1 VQKTLFIIFSSLA
14 FLQSKSQSQTYTKTP
29 AIGVHLAFFDF
40 KGADSLHNFGRNM
53 KPGIAIHYQNSL
65 SRRFD
70 YSITLSGS
78 FLDLENLKGINT
90 TSNNKQL
97 YLEADYSV
105 KAKLLTRFTRL
116 NPYVSAGAGLSE
128 YNNRYGVY
136 VPAGLGCQIN
146 FTPDVF
152 LLVNSQYRFAVTN
165 TQNAHFYH
173 SIGIAGTIN
182 RKKIVKVKAVPLPTT
197 PVAVQQPADTDGDGI
212 IDSLDQCPLVVG
224 VKRYHGCPI
233 PDRDADG
240 INDEEDQC
248 PDVKGVAEFKG
259 CPVPDKDHDG
269 VPDRDDKCPDQAG
282 TAGNRGCPEIKKEL
296 IARVNMA
303 AKQIFFETD
312 SYKILPKS
320 FPSLNDIAQI
330 LKNNPALY
338 LIIEGHTDNQGT
350 PATNKLLSNNRANA
364 VKEYLQ
370 KQNISPSRLQ
380 SVGYGQE
387 KPIATNAT
395 TVGRAMNRRVE
406 LKLSMGFS
414 K

>member
-1 VQKTLFIIFSSLA
+1 
-14 FLQSKSQSQTYTKTP
+14 
-29 AIGVHLAFFDF
+29 
-40 KGADSLHNFGRNM
+40 M
-53 KPGIAIHYQNSL
+53 
-65 SRRFD
+65 
-70 YSITLSGS
+70 
-78 FLDLENLKGINT
+78 
-90 TSNNKQL
+90 
-97 YLEADYSV
+97 
-105 KAKLLTRFTRL
+105 
-116 NPYVSAGAGLSE
+116 
-128 YNNRYGVY
+128 
-136 VPAGLGCQIN
+136 QI
-146 FTPDVF
+146 
-152 LLVNSQYRFAVTN
+152 
-165 TQNAHFYH
+165 
-173 SIGIAGTIN
+173 
-182 RKKIVKVKAVPLPTT
+182 
-197 PVAVQQPADTDGDGI
+197 
-212 IDSLDQCPLVVG
+212 
-224 VKRYHGCPI
+224 
-233 PDRDADG
+233 
-240 INDEEDQC
+240 
-248 PDVKGVAEFKG
+248 
-259 CPVPDKDHDG
+259 
-269 VPDRDDKCPDQAG
+269 
-282 TAGNRGCPEIKKEL
+282 
-296 IARVNMA
+296 RVNMA